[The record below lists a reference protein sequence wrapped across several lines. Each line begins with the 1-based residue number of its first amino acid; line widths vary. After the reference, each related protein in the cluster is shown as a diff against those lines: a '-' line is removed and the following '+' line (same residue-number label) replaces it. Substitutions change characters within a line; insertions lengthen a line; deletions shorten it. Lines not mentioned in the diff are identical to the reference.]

1 MTLLTL
7 DGVTKRFQRGRRE
20 HTVLN
25 GVSLGV
31 DAGEMVTVMGRRRSG
46 RTTLLRIAG
55 GLLRPDEGVAAFAG
69 RDLADTRTDVLGRQV
84 GFVSAH
90 FAGVDS
96 EPVLEHV
103 ALGAAA
109 AGVPWREALK
119 RAETALGR
127 VGATDYAELCPPE
140 LDPGEAVRVSLA
152 RALVG
157 EPQLLLVDEPNKG
170 VSLAERDAI
179 LGLFRSIV
187 NDGVAVVMTVEEATE
202 LAGSDRRLRLRDGEL
217 AGRAAPAA
225 EAEVLPL
232 RRAVPD
238 A

>member
-7 DGVTKRFQRGRRE
+7 DRVTKRFQRGRRE
-20 HTVLN
+20 HTVLD
-25 GVSLGV
+25 GVSLSV
-31 DAGEMVTVMGRRRSG
+31 EAGEMVTVMGRRRSG

-55 GLLRPDEGVAAFAG
+55 GLLRPDEGVAAFSG
-69 RDLADTRTDVLGRQV
+69 RNLADARTHVLGRDV

-103 ALGAAA
+103 ALGAGASGA
-109 AGVPWREALK
+109 PWREAIK
-119 RAETALGR
+119 RAESKLAR
-127 VGATDYAELCPPE
+127 VGAADCADLYPPE

-152 RALVG
+152 RALIAR
-157 EPQLLLVDEPNKG
+157 PKLLLVDEPNKG
-170 VSLAERDAI
+170 VSLSERDEI
-179 LGLFRSIV
+179 LGLVRSIAD
-187 NDGVAVVMTVEEATE
+187 DGVAVVMTVEEATE

-217 AGRAAPAA
+217 VGRAAPA
-225 EAEVLPL
+225 EAQVVPL
-232 RRAVPD
+232 RRALPD